1 MCGKIPSLHFRLV
14 VDIATF
20 PFKKINL
27 NTKSVKYQLSQVRNC
42 IITMSYKI
50 TVQFFHRLW
59 ANKYSQQ
66 VSSFKRITYLKR
78 ITMRAYGG
86 WGEGGRA
93 VSQDSA
99 ASIE

>member
-1 MCGKIPSLHFRLV
+1 
-14 VDIATF
+14 
-20 PFKKINL
+20 
-27 NTKSVKYQLSQVRNC
+27 
-42 IITMSYKI
+42 MSYKI
-50 TVQFFHRLW
+50 IVQFFHRLW
-59 ANKYSQQ
+59 SNKYSQQ

>member
-1 MCGKIPSLHFRLV
+1 
-14 VDIATF
+14 
-20 PFKKINL
+20 
-27 NTKSVKYQLSQVRNC
+27 
-42 IITMSYKI
+42 MSYKI

-86 WGEGGRA
+86 WWEGGRA
-93 VSQDSA
+93 VTQDSA
-99 ASIE
+99 AGIE

>member
-1 MCGKIPSLHFRLV
+1 MSSKI
-14 VDIATF
+14 I
-20 PFKKINL
+20 
-27 NTKSVKYQLSQVRNC
+27 
-42 IITMSYKI
+42 
-50 TVQFFHRLW
+50 VQFFHRLW

-66 VSSFKRITYLKR
+66 VSSFKRLTYLKR

-86 WGEGGRA
+86 GGGGEGGRA